1 MRRHHAAVHSQRRM
15 NTRLR
20 LLLISFGAVLVVA
33 TYTFP
38 YWQPLLADRTHDDE
52 ISLGLPPEQE
62 ALFRV
67 LPPNQR
73 QAYLEL
79 AEENLEAAQQMV
91 LAALSPPTEIPEDEQ
106 EMPTMIGAEIAAS
119 GEFMRINPIR
129 WARGT
134 ATIFETPDGN
144 TRILRLEDF
153 ESAQGPDL
161 HVVLSASPNPVS
173 QPEVELN
180 DLKLDLGIL
189 QGNVGSQN
197 YDIPLD
203 VDLNQYNSVVIYSE
217 SLKMVFSAAPLFT
230 SFN

>member
-1 MRRHHAAVHSQRRM
+1 M
-15 NTRLR
+15 
-20 LLLISFGAVLVVA
+20 VA

-38 YWQPLLADRTHDDE
+38 YWQPLVANRTRDDE

-62 ALFRV
+62 ALFRA

-79 AEENLEAAQQMV
+79 AEDNLEIAQQMA

-106 EMPTMIGAEIAAS
+106 EMPSMIDADIVAS

-144 TRILRLEDF
+144 VRILRLEDF
-153 ESAQGPDL
+153 ESANGPEL
-161 HVVLSASPNPVS
+161 HVVLSASPNPMS
-173 QPEVELN
+173 QSEVELN
-180 DLKLDLGIL
+180 DLKLDLGAL
-189 QGNVGSQN
+189 QGNIGSQN

-203 VDLNQYNSVVIYSE
+203 LDLEQFNSVVIYSE
-217 SLKMVFSAAPLFT
+217 SLKMVFSAAPLFS